1 LSPAVFLVLAY
12 LTGAFPTSSVAA
24 RATRGIDLRM
34 HGSGNLGATNV
45 YRVLGWRVALPV
57 MIVDILKGWF
67 PAAMFVHWDTSTTPE
82 WSLAYGAAAILG
94 HVFSPYVGFRGGKG
108 VATGGGVFL
117 ALMPLAMLG
126 SFVVW
131 CIVLF
136 ASRIVSLASI
146 AAALSVPLFV
156 LLLRGSTELLGL
168 ATGLCAFVIYSH
180 RANIRR
186 LARGEE
192 HRFVRGVEAP

>member
-12 LTGAFPTSSVAA
+12 LTGAFPTSSLAA
-24 RATRGIDLRM
+24 RATRGIDLRQ

-57 MIVDILKGWF
+57 VVVDILKGWF
-67 PAAMFVHWDTSTTPE
+67 PAAAFVHWDNSTAPE

-94 HVFSPYVGFRGGKG
+94 HVFSPYLRFRGGKG

-126 SFVVW
+126 SFLVW
-131 CIVLF
+131 CTVLF

-146 AAALSVPLFV
+146 AAALAVPLLV
-156 LLLRGSTELLGL
+156 LLLRGPAELLGL
-168 ATGLCAFVIYSH
+168 AIALCGFVIYSH

-186 LARGEE
+186 LLRGEE
-192 HRFVRGVEAP
+192 HRFVRRAQAP